1 MYDNTIKQLKLERIK
16 DQIESLETI
25 NQNDKIL
32 IVNVNLKMYKYGEMK
47 LYNYGGLVLSSV
59 LIITAIY

>member
-1 MYDNTIKQLKLERIK
+1 LLNWKQEM
-16 DQIESLETI
+16 I
-25 NQNDKIL
+25 NSFIIHPTTGTPMNNASTEG
-32 IVNVNLKMYKYGEMK
+32 VNVNLKMYKYGEMK